1 MVKKGLLLLLVLVA
15 IPLAYAAE
23 QGCTI
28 VDASW
33 NEHAS
38 AIGSIATANLKA
50 AGSCAGKQVA
60 ISIYE
65 NDLFFDDYEAELLG
79 TFNKDNVAEIKW
91 EVHDAGY
98 NSLEGNF
105 LEFYF
110 MPAKKNLATGA
121 FIGNEQIKSGLLIV
135 GMAVA
140 SIDDGLVAHWAFDE
154 GSGSTLHDGTG
165 NGHDGTLMNGPVWV
179 DGKRGGALQFDG
191 ADDYVGLGKIGHQ
204 FASQVTAAAW
214 IKPNGQ
220 GSSYYVSIISW
231 GNYLYPFNLVLT
243 KGRNIRAG
251 IRTSE
256 KTYYVSTQQPLSF
269 GNWHHVAMSYDGDAL
284 TVYVNGEPLA
294 SASAAGSLSQR
305 YYNQTTIGMNPGN
318 VDFFNGAIDE
328 LRVYD
333 RALDAGEIA
342 QLYSSTEPALDD
354 DTSQEE
360 TPDEQ
365 PTDTPV
371 HVPDDVSESPPE
383 SQPVMPLRLG
393 IAATCAP
400 NTYYVDF
407 ESGSD
412 ANDGTCTDR
421 AWKYAPGDSNGPA
434 RTLNPGDT
442 VLFKGGVHYYGSLA
456 IPASGTAGNPITYK
470 GDGWGTEKAILDGSR
485 PNVSLTWTKCA
496 SAADCA
502 GNPNWNNMYYASA
515 PSGFTRV
522 SPMFQDNE
530 HLWIAQDPNLPE
542 PIIFDDIAYYRDV
555 PANNPAYTVSRTQIT
570 DPSYFTQ
577 SDPGYWTG
585 SVAVIYSGANWVH
598 LADITSFDPA
608 TDTIYFNNPYDP
620 YNNGDGYYH
629 YSIFGHISHIDRAGE
644 YAVYNNKIYLWPNGN
659 LDPNTRQISVTIE
672 SRRAVT
678 LGSRNYINFEG
689 FHITQYFSG
698 RGPRIAGAAFWGSGS
713 NVRIANNQIDNFKSF
728 DEDVSGTIYLQTTT
742 NDTVENNIISDIQNQ
757 RGIVFAGGSY
767 AVVKR
772 NTVNKLTNTGIYFQG
787 VNHGQMIY
795 NTVTN
800 IEGIHGN
807 GMTMYGG
814 AGSDDNYNNLMAGNL
829 VYDGNMAYTYH
840 GHGFGLY
847 VYNNIW
853 IFY

>member
-1 MVKKGLLLLLVLVA
+1 MVKKRLLLLLALVA
-15 IPLAYAAE
+15 IPLAYAVE

-38 AIGSIATANLKA
+38 AIGSIATAHLKA

-65 NDLFFDDYEAELLG
+65 NDWFFDDYEAELPG
-79 TFNKDNVAEIKW
+79 TFNQDNVAEIKW
-91 EVHDAGY
+91 KVRDASY

-140 SIDDGLVAHWAFDE
+140 SIDEGLVAHWAFDE

-165 NGHDGTLMNGPVWV
+165 NEHDGTLMNGPVWV
-179 DGKRGGALQFDG
+179 GGRYGGALQFDG

-204 FASQVTAAAW
+204 FASQVTTAAW
-214 IKPNGQ
+214 IKPNGY

-231 GNYLYPFNLVLT
+231 GNYLYPFNLILT
-243 KGRNIRAG
+243 KERNIRAG

-269 GNWHHVAMSYDGDAL
+269 GNWHHVAMSYDGEAL

-342 QLYSSTEPALDD
+342 QLYYSTEPALDD

-407 ESGSD
+407 ESGND
-412 ANDGTCTDR
+412 ANDGTCTDS
-421 AWKYAPGDSNGPA
+421 AWEHAPGDPSATGNA
-434 RTLNPGDT
+434 ASVSLSPGNS
-442 VLFKGGVHYYGSLA
+442 VLFRGGVVYRGRIA
-456 IPASGTAGNPITYK
+456 VGNDGTSSNRITYK
-470 GDGWGTEKAILDGSR
+470 GDGWGSERAIIDGST
-485 PNVSLTWTKCA
+485 PVESSWTACA
-496 SAADCA
+496 SAADC
-502 GNPNWNNMYYASA
+502 GNNPNWGNIYYTTLRESIDFFALVLED
-515 PSGFTRV
+515 GDFLY
-522 SPMFQDNE
+522 F
-530 HLWIAQDPNLPE
+530 AQDPNMGDQFWYDMRQEYLNLDLSDP
-542 PIIFDDIAYYRDV
+542 DV
-555 PANNPAYTVSRTQIT
+555 SISSTHIT
-570 DPSYFTQ
+570 DPDYFTQ
-577 SDPGYWTG
+577 SDPHYWDNAQ
-585 SVAVIYSGANWVH
+585 VAVWIDSNWIGV
-598 LADITSFDPA
+598 AQITGFDPS
-608 TDTIYFNNPYDP
+608 TDTITFSL
-620 YNNGDGYYH
+620 GDEPH
-629 YSIFGHISHIDRAGE
+629 TKFG
-644 YAVYNNKIYLWPNGN
+644 
-659 LDPNTRQISVTIE
+659 
-672 SRRAVT
+672 
-678 LGSRNYINFEG
+678 
-689 FHITQYFSG
+689 
-698 RGPRIAGAAFWGSGS
+698 
-713 NVRIANNQIDNFKSF
+713 
-728 DEDVSGTIYLQTTT
+728 
-742 NDTVENNIISDIQNQ
+742 
-757 RGIVFAGGSY
+757 
-767 AVVKR
+767 
-772 NTVNKLTNTGIYFQG
+772 
-787 VNHGQMIY
+787 
-795 NTVTN
+795 
-800 IEGIHGN
+800 
-807 GMTMYGG
+807 
-814 AGSDDNYNNLMAGNL
+814 
-829 VYDGNMAYTYH
+829 
-840 GHGFGLY
+840 
-847 VYNNIW
+847 
-853 IFY
+853 